1 MARGRPKRP
10 WIKMYPVDCLMGSI
24 NYQLD
29 LAERCIWYELIYFS
43 AICATPGVIA
53 DKDGRRYPHQF
64 IANRL
69 NAPLGVFN
77 RTLKKCQA
85 EGRIFE
91 NASGIHIT
99 NWTAY
104 QSEYE
109 RQKPYREAKKDREAK
124 RRGEYATN
132 VGTIEVGGEEAF
144 VKKDSED
151 NLFYFDDAGEKV
163 FVKFNDESEKYEPI

>member
-24 NYQLD
+24 NYQLE

-53 DKDGRRYPHQF
+53 DKDGRPYPHQF

-69 NAPLGVFN
+69 NAPLEVFE
-77 RTLKKCQA
+77 RTLKKCEV

-91 NASGIHIT
+91 NDSGIHIT
-99 NWTAY
+99 NWNAY

-109 RQKPYREAKKDREAK
+109 RQKPYREAKKK
-124 RRGEYATN
+124 GEYAAN
-132 VGTIEVGGEEAF
+132 VGSIKIGGEEF
-144 VKKDSED
+144 DVKVDSGN
-151 NLFYFDDAGEKV
+151 NLFYVDAAGKKV
-163 FVKFNDESEKYEPI
+163 FVKFNDTSEKYEPI

>member
-24 NYQLD
+24 NYQLE

-53 DKDGRRYPHQF
+53 DKDGRPYPHQF

-69 NAPLGVFN
+69 NAPLEVFE
-77 RTLKKCQA
+77 RTLKKCEV

-91 NASGIHIT
+91 NDSGIHIT
-99 NWTAY
+99 NWNAY

-109 RQKPYREAKKDREAK
+109 RQKPYREAKKK
-124 RRGEYATN
+124 VEYAAT
-132 VGTIEVGGEEAF
+132 VGSIKVGREEF
-144 VKKDSED
+144 DVKVDSGN
-151 NLFYFDDAGEKV
+151 NLFYVNDTGKKV
-163 FVKFNDESEKYEPI
+163 LVKFNDKSEKYEPI

>member
-53 DKDGRRYPHQF
+53 DKDGRPFPHQF

-69 NAPLGVFN
+69 NAPLDVFE
-77 RTLKKCQA
+77 RTVQKCVD
-85 EGRIFE
+85 EGRIVE
-91 NASGIHIT
+91 NDTGIHIT
-99 NWTAY
+99 NWAAY

-109 RQKPYREAKKDREAK
+109 RQKPYRDKKKTEGAHPPFDTEALRRIALASRKKKKELGRDLTVDEMDDIKAQVEMELEK
-124 RRGEYATN
+124 ERG
-132 VGTIEVGGEEAF
+132 
-144 VKKDSED
+144 
-151 NLFYFDDAGEKV
+151 
-163 FVKFNDESEKYEPI
+163 